1 MILTALGI
9 YQSRR
14 VAKVLLFVGAAIG
27 LLVMVVGGTQWFSRE
42 SKTPIASDRSVK
54 QSGQGNIN
62 VQGSQNTVTLAP
74 APPTPP
80 QPAKPPAA
88 PPLRRPI
95 EQQANVLREC
105 IQDMAKRTGASE
117 MWLSQIFRGTPPV
130 FPTGPEVDV
139 PAALR
144 YLDSRGE
151 VEILEKMSR
160 PYQTWYEVFNED
172 IRFKVKALASR

>member
-1 MILTALGI
+1 MTLFLLGLAVSMILTALGI

-74 APPTPP
+74 APPTPHNRP
-80 QPAKPPAA
+80 NLRQPRHSVGQSSSKPTCYVNVFRTWPSEQALAKCGYRKYFEALHPSSLPV
-88 PPLRRPI
+88 PRSTSLRR
-95 EQQANVLREC
+95 
-105 IQDMAKRTGASE
+105 
-117 MWLSQIFRGTPPV
+117 F
-130 FPTGPEVDV
+130 
-139 PAALR
+139 
-144 YLDSRGE
+144 
-151 VEILEKMSR
+151 
-160 PYQTWYEVFNED
+160 D
-172 IRFKVKALASR
+172 ISTQEARSKF